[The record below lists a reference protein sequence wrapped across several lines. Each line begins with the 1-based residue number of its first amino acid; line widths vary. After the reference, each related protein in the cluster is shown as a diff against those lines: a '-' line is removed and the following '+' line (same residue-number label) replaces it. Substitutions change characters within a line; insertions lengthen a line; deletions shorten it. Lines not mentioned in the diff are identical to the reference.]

1 MTLQAAQTSR
11 PTRANILPFRNTSS
25 GRYQQLCELG
35 RGGMGVVY
43 KARDRRLDRIV
54 AIKFLPQE
62 WNDDDAARERF
73 IHEARAAAA
82 IDHQNICTIHD
93 IGSTKDG
100 RLFIVM
106 AHYDG
111 ETLKQR
117 LERGALETREIVDIA
132 TQIAHGLEAAHRRG
146 IVHRDVKPGN
156 IFLCASG
163 VVKLL
168 DFGLAAGSSATQGE
182 DTWLGNLDTPGRP
195 LGTVSYMAPE
205 RLLEMPVDVRSDIFS
220 LGVVIY
226 EMATQRWPFGGES
239 VFETIVNVLETEP
252 APLATAA
259 PTHPA
264 GLEKVVSTCLA
275 KHPDGRFQSASELV
289 NALAQIDVT
298 RQRIPVRGFRNVRE
312 LAHALRVEQQC

>member
-11 PTRANILPFRNTSS
+11 PTRAKILPFRNTGP
-25 GRYQQLCELG
+25 GRYQPLCELG

-62 WNDDDAARERF
+62 WNDDDVARERF
-73 IHEARAAAA
+73 IHEARAASA

-117 LERGALETREIVDIA
+117 LERGELETPEIVDIA

-182 DTWLGNLDTPGRP
+182 DAWLDNLDTPGRP
-195 LGTVSYMAPE
+195 LGTASYMAPE
-205 RLLEMPVDVRSDIFS
+205 RILEMPVDVRSDIFS

-226 EMATQRWPFGGES
+226 EMATKRRPFGGES
-239 VFETIVNVLETEP
+239 VFETIIDVLETEP

-259 PTHPA
+259 PAHPA
-264 GLEKVVSTCLA
+264 GLEKVVSKCLA

-289 NALAQIDVT
+289 SALAEIDVT
-298 RQRIPVRGFRNVRE
+298 RQRLPVRGFRNVRE